1 MPHNSQ
7 ITSFNAPLND
17 AVGPFIPFNVTP
29 PLHNRG
35 VDIGPR
41 LFGPAERFF
50 MDSMG
55 MMRLRYILKPT
66 FQVYGDIGGGKTA
79 IAKIYAW
86 EGGAIY
92 NGRRKSR
99 VYADNH
105 RNLSGIGEYDRLA
118 RLYDSTMIDLDEK
131 INPFD
136 SSLGLSISDHLE
148 TAVAIYES
156 YNEGAAPKRHM
167 KLAMR
172 VALHEMLKQEQKET
186 PSAELFAKIL
196 LNIRKEQGLDYT
208 KSVIE
213 IVSASDAPSAPET
226 PLEDLRGN
234 EMLDEKNAER
244 IMEVSLT
251 KQELESGNI
260 NWQEFMVDA
269 GLVAEA
275 VLGFL
280 DGEYGKTFGGT
291 ASFGEKFGQ
300 RFVGIDFSH
309 KNDQTVAFLIAMV
322 LKVKD
327 SATLRRD
334 RRFMFDIEIMDE
346 NSALWEIPTFAR
358 AMAKRLKHARSE
370 DTTIIQISHRPQDY
384 ATVGE
389 AGSQVRALAVNSRKD
404 IGATF
409 FAKFEDRENVDYIS
423 QTFGFSNVERTHLM
437 NLNPGQYGL
446 FLPGRPLYFFQAD
459 LTPVRKW
466 LIESNAAMNN
476 ALKRSA

>member
-7 ITSFNAPLND
+7 VTSFNAPLND
-17 AVGPFIPFNVTP
+17 AVGPFVPFNVTP
-29 PLHNRG
+29 PLHNG
-35 VDIGPR
+35 GIDIGPR
-41 LFGPAERFF
+41 LFGPAEHFF
-50 MDSMG
+50 MDTME
-55 MMRLRYILKPT
+55 MMRLKYILKPT
-66 FQVYGDIGGGKTA
+66 FQIYGDIGGGKTSL
-79 IAKIYAW
+79 AKIYGW
-86 EGGAIY
+86 EGGAIF
-92 NGRRKSR
+92 NGKRKSR

-105 RNLSGIGEYDRLA
+105 RNLSGVGEYDRLA
-118 RLYDSTMIDLDEK
+118 RLYDSTLINLDEK

-156 YNEGAAPKRHM
+156 YNDGASPSRHM

-172 VALHEMLKQEQKET
+172 VALHEMFSDTQKET
-186 PSAELFAKIL
+186 PSGELFAKIL
-196 LNIRKEQGLDYT
+196 LNIRKQHGLDYT

-213 IVSASDAPSAPET
+213 IVRKQDMPKAAET
-226 PLEDLRGN
+226 PLSEVRG
-234 EMLDEKNAER
+234 DEYVER
-244 IMEVSLT
+244 IMDVSLT
-251 KQELESGNI
+251 KDELDSGNI
-260 NWQEFMVDA
+260 NWPEFEIDA
-269 GLVAEA
+269 GLIAEA

-280 DGEYGKTFGGT
+280 DGEYGETFGGT
-291 ASFGEKFGQ
+291 ASFGDKFGQ

-309 KNDQTVAFLIAMV
+309 KNEQTVAFLIAMV

-409 FAKFEDRENVDYIS
+409 FAKFEDRENVDYI
-423 QTFGFSNVERTHLM
+423 TEAFGFSRVERSHLM
-437 NLNPGQYGL
+437 NLDAGQYGL
-446 FLPGRPLYFFQAD
+446 FMPGRPLYFFQAD
-459 LTPVRKW
+459 LSPVRKW
-466 LIESNAAMNN
+466 LVESNAAMLN
-476 ALKRSA
+476 ALERSA

>member
-7 ITSFNAPLND
+7 ITSFNSPLND
-17 AVGPFIPFNVTP
+17 AVGPFIPFNTTP
-29 PLHNRG
+29 PLHNG
-35 VDIGPR
+35 GCTIGPR
-41 LFGPAERFF
+41 LHGPAEYFF
-50 MDSMG
+50 MDTMG
-55 MMRLRYILKPT
+55 MMRHKYILKPT
-66 FQVYGDIGGGKTA
+66 FQIYGDIGGGKTGL
-79 IAKIYAW
+79 AKIYAW

-92 NGRRKSR
+92 NGQRKSR

-105 RNLSGIGEYDRLA
+105 RNLSGVGEYDRLA
-118 RLYDSTMIDLDEK
+118 RLYDSTLIDLDEK

-156 YNEGAAPKRHM
+156 YNEGASPHRHM

-172 VALHEMLKQEQKET
+172 VALFEMFKEEQTET
-186 PSAELFAKIL
+186 PSGELFAKIL
-196 LNIRKEQGLDYT
+196 LNIRKEHGTEYT
-208 KSVIE
+208 KGVIE
-213 IVSASDAPSAPET
+213 VVRQHDLPLAPEA
-226 PLEDLRGN
+226 PLSEVSD
-234 EMLDEKNAER
+234 DEYHER
-244 IMEVSLT
+244 IMDVALT
-251 KQELESGNI
+251 KDELDTGNI
-260 NWQEFMVDA
+260 NWPEFMIDA
-269 GLVAEA
+269 GLVAES

-280 DGEYGKTFGGT
+280 DGEYGETFGGT
-291 ASFGEKFGQ
+291 ANFGEKFGQ

-309 KNDQTVAFLIAMV
+309 KNEQTIAFLIAMV

-327 SATLRRD
+327 AATLRRD

-389 AGSQVRALAVNSRKD
+389 AGSQVRSLAINSRKD

-409 FAKFEDRENVDYIS
+409 FARFEDKENVDYIS
-423 QTFGFSNVERTHLM
+423 ETFGFSNVERANLM
-437 NLNPGQYGL
+437 SLQSGQYGL
-446 FLPGRPLYFFQAD
+446 YLPGRPLHFFQAD

-476 ALKRSA
+476 ALVRAA

>member
-17 AVGPFIPFNVTP
+17 AVGPFVPFYATP
-29 PLHNRG
+29 PLHNCG

-41 LFGPAERFF
+41 MFGAAERFY
-50 MDSMG
+50 MDTMS

-66 FQVYGDIGGGKTA
+66 FQIYGDLGSGKSS

-92 NGRRKSR
+92 NGQRKSR

-105 RNLSGIGEYDRLA
+105 RNLNGIGEYDRLA
-118 RLYDSTMIDLDEK
+118 RLYDSTLINLEER

-136 SSLGLSISDHLE
+136 SSLGLGMSDHLE

-156 YNEGAAPKRHM
+156 YNEGASPNRHM

-172 VALHEMLKQEQKET
+172 VALYEMLKDEQQET

-196 LNIRKEQGLDYT
+196 LNIRKEHGLDYT
-208 KSVIE
+208 KGVIE
-213 IVSASDAPSAPET
+213 TVRKTDLPSAPVE
-226 PLEDLRGN
+226 PLSELKD
-234 EMLDEKNAER
+234 DEYVER
-244 IMEVSLT
+244 IMDVSLT
-251 KQELESGNI
+251 KEELDSGNI
-260 NWQEFMVDA
+260 NWEEFTVDA

-280 DGEYGKTFGGT
+280 DGEYGETFGGT
-291 ASFGEKFGQ
+291 ASFGDKFGQ

-309 KNDQTVAFLIAMV
+309 KNDQTIAFLIAMV
-322 LKVKD
+322 LKVKE

-346 NSALWEIPTFAR
+346 NSALWAIPTFAR

-370 DTTIIQISHRPQDY
+370 STTIIQISHRPQDY

-389 AGSQVRALAVNSRKD
+389 AGSQVRSLAVNSRKD

-409 FAKFEDRENVDYIS
+409 FARFEDKENVDYI
-423 QTFGFSNVERTHLM
+423 TEAFGFSAVERSHLM
-437 NLNPGQYGL
+437 NLEPGQYGL
-446 FLPGRPLYFFQAD
+446 FLPGRGLHFFKAD
-459 LTPVRKW
+459 LTPVRQW
-466 LIESNAAMNN
+466 LIESNAAMHN
-476 ALKRSA
+476 ALERVS

>member
-17 AVGPFIPFNVTP
+17 AAGPFIPFNATP
-29 PLHNRG
+29 PLHNGG

-41 LFGPAERFF
+41 LFGAGERFF
-50 MDSMG
+50 MDTMG
-55 MMRLRYILKPT
+55 MMRLRYIRKPT
-66 FQVYGDIGGGKTA
+66 FQTYGDIGWGKSA
-79 IAKIYAW
+79 LAKIYAW
-86 EGGAIY
+86 EGGAIF
-92 NGRRKSR
+92 NGKRKCR
-99 VYADNH
+99 IYADNH
-105 RNLSGIGEYDRLA
+105 RNLSGVGEYDKLA

-136 SSLGLSISDHLE
+136 PSLGLGISDHLE

-156 YNEGAAPKRHM
+156 YNDSASPKRHM

-172 VALHEMLKQEQKET
+172 VALYEMFKAGQKET

-196 LNIRKEQGLDYT
+196 LNIRKEHGLDYT
-208 KSVIE
+208 KGVIE
-213 IVSASDAPSAPET
+213 TVRKHDMPSAPAA
-226 PLEDLRGN
+226 PLSDLGD
-234 EMLDEKNAER
+234 DEYAER

-251 KQELESGNI
+251 KEELDSSNI
-260 NWQEFMVDA
+260 NWEEFMVDA

-280 DGEYGKTFGGT
+280 DGEYGETFGGT
-291 ASFGEKFGQ
+291 VSFGDKFSQ

-322 LKVKD
+322 LKVKE

-346 NSALWEIPTFAR
+346 NSALWAIPTFAR

-384 ATVGE
+384 STVGDV
-389 AGSQVRALAVNSRKD
+389 GSRVRDLAVNSRKD

-409 FAKFEDRENVDYIS
+409 FARFEDKENIDYI
-423 QTFGFSNVERTHLM
+423 TEAFSFSSVERANLM
-437 NLNPGQYGL
+437 NLSAGQYGL
-446 FLPGRPLYFFQAD
+446 FLPGHPLYFFQAD

-466 LIESNAAMNN
+466 LIESNAAMDN
-476 ALKRSA
+476 ALVRSA

>member
-17 AVGPFIPFNVTP
+17 AVGPFIPFTATP
-29 PLHNRG
+29 PLHNGG

-41 LFGPAERFF
+41 MFGAAERFF
-50 MDSMG
+50 MDTMS
-55 MMRLRYILKPT
+55 MMRLKYIRKPT
-66 FQVYGDIGGGKTA
+66 FQFYGDIGWGKTA
-79 IAKIYAW
+79 LAKIYAW

-92 NGRRKSR
+92 NGQRKSR
-99 VYADNH
+99 IYADNH
-105 RNLSGIGEYDRLA
+105 RNLDGVGEYDRLA

-136 SSLGLSISDHLE
+136 SSLGLNISDHLE

-156 YNEGAAPKRHM
+156 YNEGASPTRHM

-172 VALHEMLKQEQKET
+172 VALHEMFKEGQRET

-196 LNIRKEQGLDYT
+196 LSIRKEHGLDYT
-208 KSVIE
+208 RGVIE
-213 IVSASDAPSAPET
+213 IVIKQDLPLAPTAPLYEVS
-226 PLEDLRGN
+226 G
-234 EMLDEKNAER
+234 DEYVER
-244 IMEVSLT
+244 IMEVSLS
-251 KQELESGNI
+251 KEELDSGNI
-260 NWQEFMVDA
+260 NWEEFTVDA

-275 VLGFL
+275 ALGFL
-280 DGEYGKTFGGT
+280 DGEYGETFGGT
-291 ASFGEKFGQ
+291 ASFGDKFGQ

-322 LKVKD
+322 LKVKE

-346 NSALWEIPTFAR
+346 NPPLWEIPTFAR

-384 ATVGE
+384 TTVGE
-389 AGSQVRALAVNSRKD
+389 AGSQVRSLAVNSRKD

-409 FAKFEDRENVDYIS
+409 FARFEDRENVDYV
-423 QTFGFSNVERTHLM
+423 TEAFGFSSVERSSLM
-437 NLNPGQYGL
+437 KLSAGQYGL
-446 FLPGRPLYFFQAD
+446 YLPGHPLYFFQAD
-459 LTPVRKW
+459 LTPVRQW

-476 ALKRSA
+476 ALDRAV